1 MFAILVSISPVL
13 DYIHGPKTGIYYL
26 HIYSLPNQEMAEV
39 ELQEAKRLI
48 GEEAQAASRAAV
60 ARAERHIELH
70 PEDARALYLGA
81 SALLQLDDRERC
93 LAWAARALAI
103 DPEEN
108 TTLYNVACIHA
119 QLGRHDS
126 ALELL
131 EKTVRNGF
139 GNKEWMENDPDLSA
153 LKSDPRFETLLQL
166 LAAKRTN

>member
-1 MFAILVSISPVL
+1 MCLR
-13 DYIHGPKTGIYYL
+13 
-26 HIYSLPNQEMAEV
+26 SLG
-39 ELQEAKRLI
+39 RH
-48 GEEAQAASRAAV
+48 EEAQEASRAAV

-81 SALLQLDDRERC
+81 SALLQLEDRERC

-108 TTLYNVACIHA
+108 TTLCNVACIHA

-139 GNKEWMENDPDLSA
+139 GNKEWIENDPDLSP
-153 LKSDPRFETLLQL
+153 LKDDPRFESLLQL
-166 LAAKRTN
+166 LAAKRMN